1 LNLSKPTND
10 TSELSGSEGGRYP
23 DDDVL
28 SGDDDVLSGDD
39 HRRIT
44 GFSSNNAHHKDK
56 ANNNNKTD
64 TERSRQYSGPT
75 SDMVDRTTRETNA
88 STAALTSGLLA
99 GFPNLLANAGNK
111 GSNGDSKE
119 AQLNNVYGL
128 IGNIQAL
135 LKAAVDNTNT
145 KDGKEK
151 GEAKIHDP
159 SSKDT
164 INKDTPP
171 IKEKKNT
178 SEDVHRE
185 IDELRRN
192 TQVYFRRFKKEKRY
206 RRKLQEQLEQETR
219 RRVQMEEALRVT
231 SADTLKRIT
240 ESLAKEMEHQKRI
253 RNVTDQD
260 ETGSGSGAGDHPP
273 KDIDDRDNTP
283 DIVSLEEKRSSGGS
297 GAGGALDDDL
307 DRQSSPASVT
317 SSNKQF
323 NASSACTNARGS
335 ESGTTNSDVTPD
347 RPIGS
352 SSGSSGVPNRD
363 TPTLGFAKNLF
374 PFNGSSLFTSAN

>member
-1 LNLSKPTND
+1 M
-10 TSELSGSEGGRYP
+10 EL
-23 DDDVL
+23 
-28 SGDDDVLSGDD
+28 
-39 HRRIT
+39 
-44 GFSSNNAHHKDK
+44 
-56 ANNNNKTD
+56 
-64 TERSRQYSGPT
+64 ERSRQYSGSLN
-75 SDMVDRTTRETNA
+75 SDTTDKSRRDNNA

-99 GFPNLLANAGNK
+99 GFPNLLANNGME
-111 GSNGDSKE
+111 GSNGDAKE

-135 LKAAVDNTNT
+135 LKAAVDNTNA
-145 KDGKEK
+145 KDGKDRACDIK
-151 GEAKIHDP
+151 VQDT
-159 SSKDT
+159 SSRDT
-164 INKDTPP
+164 IMKDTPTAV
-171 IKEKKNT
+171 KEKKNI
-178 SEDVHRE
+178 SEDNVHKE

-192 TQVYFRRFKKEKRY
+192 TQIYFKRFKKEKRY

-253 RNVTDQD
+253 RNEQD
-260 ETGSGSGAGDHPP
+260 ETGSGSGAGENPP

-297 GAGGALDDDL
+297 GIGGALDDEAF
-307 DRQSSPASVT
+307 DRQSSPASVS
-317 SSNKQF
+317 SSNKQY
-323 NASSACTNARGS
+323 NASSGGTNNRGS

-347 RPIGS
+347 RPLGS